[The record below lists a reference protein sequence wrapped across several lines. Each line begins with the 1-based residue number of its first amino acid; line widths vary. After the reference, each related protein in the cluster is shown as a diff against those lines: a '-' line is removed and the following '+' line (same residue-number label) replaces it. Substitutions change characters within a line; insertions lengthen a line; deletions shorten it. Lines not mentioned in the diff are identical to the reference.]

1 MINFADRIGSR
12 WRWLALRR
20 TAWRGAIYV
29 LPLAVLFAAATAR
42 VAAPDLLDRMSLI
55 CFDLYQRAA
64 PRKPEG
70 GTPIRIVDIDDDSL
84 KKIGQ
89 WPWPRTLVAQLIDKL
104 REAGASVVA
113 FDFDFAEPDR
123 TSPKLLLPL
132 IAQNGDGSGEAE
144 KLLAALPDPDQRL
157 AAAMGTVPTVTGFIL
172 TNHGEARPPAAKAGF
187 AFAGD
192 DPVGQ
197 VDSFPAAVAN
207 LPALEAVAAGN
218 GFLNQYPDWDHV
230 VRRVPL
236 ILKLGDKPYPSLAAE
251 ALRVA
256 FGGRSYVGRAAG
268 ANGEKN
274 FGEKTGLTAIRVGQV
289 TVPTDAAGRVWLY
302 YAPPRTDRFVSAADV
317 LAGNFDPALFAGHIV
332 LVGTSAAGVIN
343 DRQATPIARDVP
355 GVEIHAQLIE
365 QILQGAFLVRPDW
378 AVGAEIL
385 FTLLCGIGLILG
397 VSRIGALPSAI
408 LGAAAVVTAVGI
420 SWLAFRQAQLLIDP
434 VYPWAVISVV
444 YLVASLLGYLRTE
457 ARQREIRNAFS
468 RYMSPHYVQELA
480 AHPEKLVLGGET
492 RTMTI
497 MFSDIRGFT
506 SLAEGMDA
514 RTLTKFMNSFLSPM
528 TEIITEQKGT
538 IDKYIGDCVMA
549 FWNAPLDDPEH
560 ARNAVRAA
568 QAMRRKLAE
577 LNRGWESE
585 ALAAG
590 KSFEPVKIGI
600 GINTG
605 ECVVGNFGSQEHFD
619 YSLLGDPVNLASRL
633 EGLGKVYG
641 VDLVIGEETAARL
654 ADPALIEIDI
664 VAVKGKTQAG
674 RIYTLPPE
682 PVEQEQF
689 IDRHSALLRAY
700 RRQDWAAALRLLDD
714 GLLAATRHLA
724 PVYDLYRRRI
734 AQFQI
739 EAPPQNWDGVFTAE
753 EK

>member
-1 MINFADRIGSR
+1 M
-12 WRWLALRR
+12 
-20 TAWRGAIYV
+20 AWRGAIYV

-70 GTPIRIVDIDDDSL
+70 DTPIRIVDIDDDSL

-89 WPWPRTLVAQLIDKL
+89 WPWPRTLVAQLIDRL
-104 REAGASVVA
+104 REAGASVIA
-113 FDFDFAEPDR
+113 FDIDFAEPDR
-123 TSPKLLLPL
+123 TSPKMLLPL
-132 IAQNGDGSGEAE
+132 MAQNGVGSEEAE

-157 AAAMGTVPTVTGFIL
+157 AAAVGTVPTVTGFIL
-172 TNHGEARPPAAKAGF
+172 TNRGDARPPAAKAGF

-192 DPVGQ
+192 DPLGR
-197 VDSFPAAVAN
+197 VDSFPAAVLN
-207 LPALEAVAAGN
+207 LPVLEAVAAGN
-218 GFLNQYPDWDHV
+218 GFLNQYADWDDV

-251 ALRVA
+251 ALRLA
-256 FGGRSYVGRAAG
+256 FGGQGYIGRAAG
-268 ANGEKN
+268 ANGDKD
-274 FGEKTGLTAIRVGQV
+274 FGEKTGLTAIRVGRL
-289 TVPTDAAGRVWLY
+289 TVPTDAAGRVWLH
-302 YAPPRTDRFVSAADV
+302 YAPPRPDRLVSAADV
-317 LAGNFDPALFAGHIV
+317 LAGNFDRALFANHIV
-332 LVGTSAAGVIN
+332 LIGTSAAGVIN

-365 QILQGAFLVRPDW
+365 QILQGAFLNRPDW
-378 AVGAEIL
+378 AVGAEIM
-385 FTLLCGIGLILG
+385 FTLLCGIGLIFG
-397 VSRIGALPSAI
+397 VSRIGALPSAV

-434 VYPWAVISVV
+434 VYPWVVISVV

-497 MFSDIRGFT
+497 MFCDIRGFT

-514 RTLTKFMNSFLSPM
+514 RTLTRFMNSFLAPM

-538 IDKYIGDCVMA
+538 IDKYIGDCIMA

-560 ARNAVRAA
+560 AQNAVRAA
-568 QAMRRKLAE
+568 QAMRRELAE

-590 KSFEPVKIGI
+590 ESSEPVKIGI

-654 ADPALIEIDI
+654 DDPALIELDI

-689 IDRHSALLRAY
+689 IARHSALLTAY

-714 GLLAATRHLA
+714 GLLAAARHLA